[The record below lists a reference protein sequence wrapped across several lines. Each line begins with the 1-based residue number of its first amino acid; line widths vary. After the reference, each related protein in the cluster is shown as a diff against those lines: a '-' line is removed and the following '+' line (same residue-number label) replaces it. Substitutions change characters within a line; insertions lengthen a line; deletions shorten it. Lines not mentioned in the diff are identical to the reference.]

1 MHFVLPNFV
10 EYLQKVELYRNL
22 GVSQY
27 LDINIQLDI
36 FKNQNDSWNVKWGFR
51 NRKINVFLTSMK

>member
-36 FKNQNDSWNVKWGFR
+36 FKNQNDS
-51 NRKINVFLTSMK
+51 

>member
-1 MHFVLPNFV
+1 MHFVLHNFNV
-10 EYLQKVELYRNL
+10 EYLQKVEINRDL

-36 FKNQNDSWNVKWGFR
+36 SKNQNDS
-51 NRKINVFLTSMK
+51 